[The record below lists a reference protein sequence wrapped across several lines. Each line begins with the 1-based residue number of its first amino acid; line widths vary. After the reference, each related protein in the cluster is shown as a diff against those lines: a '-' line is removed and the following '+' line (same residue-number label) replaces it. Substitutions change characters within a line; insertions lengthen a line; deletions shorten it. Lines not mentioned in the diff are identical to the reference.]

1 MGSVNIE
8 LANGGLGGT
17 LQTEDGIVGMVMT
30 GGIDDAGYV
39 LGTPILVTGLAAVAA
54 EGISTSGN
62 NFAMRQLT
70 DFYKTAGDGAQL
82 YLMLVP
88 NSQTVVDMADITND
102 EGAKK
107 LLDYAQ
113 GKIKVLGLM
122 TDDSATGTPAISDAL
137 NIEVYNALSELESL
151 HEHYYNL
158 QQPLRAI
165 VGGTSYTGVA
175 GDLAQLNENEYNRSA
190 VLIGDTKGAEED
202 CAAALGMLMG
212 SIAKHPVQRKV
223 SRVKNGAVRTTTA
236 FVGAIAVGGVGADVD
251 VIAGKG
257 FITWKQYSN
266 VSGFYWSGDPMAT
279 LTTSDYKSLVNGRVI
294 DKAHRLAYLTFVREV
309 DDEVL
314 INTDGTLDAGY
325 CKYLE
330 RIITNQIN
338 NTMTANAEISSVSCY
353 VNPAQNILSTEELA
367 IVLGIIPVGYATV
380 INVTLGFRNPALE

>member
-39 LGTPILVTGLAAVAA
+39 LGTPILVTGLAGVAA

-88 NSQTVVDMADITND
+88 NSLTVADMADEVN
-102 EGAKK
+102 ENGAKK

-113 GKIKVLGLM
+113 GKIKVLGIM
-122 TDDSATGTPAISDAL
+122 TDETAIDTPV
-137 NIEVYNALSELESL
+137 IEDGFNVDTFDGLENL
-151 HEHYYNL
+151 QGLCEAYTLL
-158 QQPLRAI
+158 QQPLRGVI
-165 VGGTSYTGVA
+165 GVGSYTGIS
-175 GDLAQLNENEYNRSA
+175 GDLADLTGFSYNRVA
-190 VLIGDTKGAEED
+190 ALIGDTKNSE
-202 CAAALGMLMG
+202 CAALGLLMG
-212 SIAKHPVQRKV
+212 SIAKHPVMRKV

-236 FVGAIAVGGVGADVD
+236 YVGSVAVGDVGADVD
-251 VIAGKG
+251 VIASKG

-279 LTTSDYKSLVNGRVI
+279 VTTDDYAFMVRGRVI
-294 DKAHRLAYLTFVREV
+294 DKAHRLAYLTFVQEV

-325 CKYLE
+325 CKHLE

-338 NTMTANAEISSVSCY
+338 NTMTANAEISSVQTY
-353 VNPAQNILSTEELA
+353 VNPAQNVLSTNRVA
-367 IVLGIIPVGYATV
+367 IVLGVIPVGYATV
-380 INVTLGFRNPALE
+380 INVTLGFRNPANE

>member
-39 LGTPILVTGLAAVAA
+39 LGTPILVTGLAAVVAA
-54 EGISTSGN
+54 GISASGN
-62 NFAMRQLT
+62 NFALRQLT

-88 NSQTVVDMADITND
+88 NSQTVVDMADITNAN
-102 EGAKK
+102 GAKK

-113 GKIKVLGLM
+113 GKIKVLGIM
-122 TDDSATGTPAISDAL
+122 SNDGEVTVTAVTDGLNADVYDAIT
-137 NIEVYNALSELESL
+137 ELESL
-151 HEHYYNL
+151 HDHYYDL
-158 QQPLRAI
+158 QQPLRVV

-175 GDLAQLNENEYNRSA
+175 GDLQAINSMVSPRTA
-190 VLIGDTKGAEED
+190 VLIGNTSAGLG
-202 CAAALGMLMG
+202 AALGMLMG

-223 SRVKNGAVRTTTA
+223 SRVKNGPVRTTEAYVGTVA
-236 FVGAIAVGGVGADVD
+236 VGAVGADVD
-251 VIAGKG
+251 VIAGNG
-257 FITWKQYSN
+257 FITWKQFSN
-266 VSGFYWSGDPMAT
+266 VSGYYWSGDPTAAEAT
-279 LTTSDYKSLVNGRVI
+279 NDYSMLVRGRVI
-294 DKAHRLAYLTFVREV
+294 DKAHRLAYLTFVQEV

-325 CKYLE
+325 CKHLE

-353 VNPAQNILSTEELA
+353 VNPAQNVLSTNEIA
-367 IVLGIIPVGYATV
+367 IVLGIIPVGYATE
-380 INVTLGFRNPALE
+380 INITLGFRNPANE